1 MLDIKYIRENSK
13 VVEKAAA
20 SKGVSINIATLL
32 DLDKKRVS
40 LIEKRDTMRS
50 ARKFEGK
57 PSAAEIAKVKKD
69 NTGLLKVEADLLKI
83 EEKWMTLMLSIPNPP
98 LKDVTI
104 GDGEA
109 DNKVVRKVGK
119 PTKLGFKAKD
129 HIELTDTDEL
139 IDLRR
144 GAKVSGSRFAYLKGR
159 VAQLELALINYT
171 FDILIKEGLIP
182 TFPPVLVSA
191 ESMAAMGYLEHGGE
205 DETYHFEKDDLY
217 LVGTSEQSI
226 GPMHKDETFTETD
239 LPLRYAA
246 FSTCFR
252 REAGS
257 YGKDTKGILRVHQF
271 DKIEMF
277 SFVAPNASEKEHN
290 FLLSLEERIVAGL
303 KLPYQV
309 VDICSG
315 DLGAPAAKKWD
326 IETWMPSQDKYRE
339 THSTSNCTDF
349 QARRLGIKFRKSDG
363 TKEYVHTLNGT
374 AVAIGRMIIAILEN
388 NQTKDGTVIV
398 PDALVKYT
406 GFKEIK

>member
-1 MLDIKYIRENSK
+1 
-13 VVEKAAA
+13 
-20 SKGVSINIATLL
+20 
-32 DLDKKRVS
+32 
-40 LIEKRDTMRS
+40 
-50 ARKFEGK
+50 
-57 PSAAEIAKVKKD
+57 
-69 NTGLLKVEADLLKI
+69 
-83 EEKWMTLMLSIPNPP
+83 
-98 LKDVTI
+98 
-104 GDGEA
+104 
-109 DNKVVRKVGK
+109 
-119 PTKLGFKAKD
+119 
-129 HIELTDTDEL
+129 
-139 IDLRR
+139 
-144 GAKVSGSRFAYLKGR
+144 
-159 VAQLELALINYT
+159 
-171 FDILIKEGLIP
+171 
-182 TFPPVLVSA
+182 
-191 ESMAAMGYLEHGGE
+191 
-205 DETYHFEKDDLY
+205 
-217 LVGTSEQSI
+217 
-226 GPMHKDETFTETD
+226 MHKDETFTETD

>member
-159 VAQLELALINYT
+159 VAQQEIALIN
-171 FDILIKEGLIP
+171 
-182 TFPPVLVSA
+182 
-191 ESMAAMGYLEHGGE
+191 
-205 DETYHFEKDDLY
+205 
-217 LVGTSEQSI
+217 
-226 GPMHKDETFTETD
+226 
-239 LPLRYAA
+239 
-246 FSTCFR
+246 
-252 REAGS
+252 
-257 YGKDTKGILRVHQF
+257 
-271 DKIEMF
+271 
-277 SFVAPNASEKEHN
+277 
-290 FLLSLEERIVAGL
+290 
-303 KLPYQV
+303 
-309 VDICSG
+309 
-315 DLGAPAAKKWD
+315 
-326 IETWMPSQDKYRE
+326 
-339 THSTSNCTDF
+339 
-349 QARRLGIKFRKSDG
+349 
-363 TKEYVHTLNGT
+363 
-374 AVAIGRMIIAILEN
+374 
-388 NQTKDGTVIV
+388 
-398 PDALVKYT
+398 
-406 GFKEIK
+406 